1 MDRPYTRHVSCVC
14 APVGSSAPSPLRPAA
29 PAPSPPDREEEAAV
43 LELAAALLE
52 RVEAGGSVAV
62 VTVTHVFGS
71 APRALG
77 SSMAVDAEGRA
88 IGSISGGC
96 VEAQAYALAQEVL
109 GTSGS
114 AAEHFGFDDEAAFD
128 AGLSCGGQL
137 RVFGQLVDSGSTAV
151 LAELRAA
158 RAGRSA
164 ALAIVVGGPLEL
176 VGLVLTGA
184 TRLQDVVGPQLDED
198 TAGRILAQRARRLA
212 SGRSATVEILC
223 RGAELEIA
231 YIVQAERPRLLIFG
245 AVDFSAALC
254 SAGALLGYRV
264 TVCDARPVFATA
276 ERFAGADEVV
286 VAWPSDYLASTAVD
300 SRTVI
305 AVLTHDEKFDIPLL
319 ETALTLPVAYVGA
332 MGSRRTHERRLGLLR
347 DAGVTE
353 EALAR
358 LHSPIGLDI
367 GASTPEETAVSIL
380 AEVLAVRTGTT
391 GEPLAGRT
399 GPIHAGR

>member
-1 MDRPYTRHVSCVC
+1 
-14 APVGSSAPSPLRPAA
+14 
-29 PAPSPPDREEEAAV
+29 V

-52 RVEAGGSVAV
+52 RVEVGRSVAV
-62 VTVTHVFGS
+62 VTVTHVLGS

-114 AAEHFGFDDEAAFD
+114 ATEHFGFDDDDAFA

-137 RVFGQLVDSGSTAV
+137 RVLAQVVGPGSTAV

-158 RAGRSA
+158 RDGRPA
-164 ALAIVVGGPLEL
+164 ALAMIVGGPEPL

-184 TRLQDVVGPQLDED
+184 TRPEDVVGPHLDED
-198 TAGRILAQRARRLA
+198 TARRILAERKARLA
-212 SGRSATVEILC
+212 SGRSASAEVDC
-223 RGAELEIA
+223 RGVELEVV
-231 YIVQAERPRLLIFG
+231 YVVHAERPRLVIFG

-264 TVCDARPVFATA
+264 TICDARPVFATA
-276 ERFAGADEVV
+276 ERFPGADEVV
-286 VAWPSDYLASTAVD
+286 VEWPSDYLAATAVD
-300 SRTVI
+300 ERTVV
-305 AVLTHDEKFDIPLL
+305 AVLTHDEKFDVPLL
-319 ETALTLPVAYVGA
+319 ETALALPVAYVGA
-332 MGSRRTHERRLGLLR
+332 MGSRRTHGRRLRLLR
-347 DAGVTE
+347 EAGVPE

-380 AEVLAVRTGTT
+380 AEVLASRTGAT
-391 GEPLAGRT
+391 GAPLTRGA
-399 GPIHAGR
+399 GPIHASA

>member
-1 MDRPYTRHVSCVC
+1 MFRADEPSRPTPRH
-14 APVGSSAPSPLRPAA
+14 GSAASHPLP
-29 PAPSPPDREEEAAV
+29 EEAAM
-43 LELAAALLE
+43 LELAVPILQRVDAGE
-52 RVEAGGSVAV
+52 RLAV

-77 SSMAVDAEGRA
+77 SSMAVDGSGAA

-109 GTSGS
+109 GTGS
-114 AAEHFGFDDEAAFD
+114 AATEHFGFDDEAAFS

-137 RVFGQLVDSGSTAV
+137 RVFGHAIDAGSGAV

-158 RAGRSA
+158 RAGRPA
-164 ALAIVVGGPLEL
+164 ALAMIVGGPEEL

-184 TRLQDVVGPQLDED
+184 TRAQDVVGPSLDEA
-198 TAGRILAQRARRLA
+198 TVRRILAERDARLH
-212 SGRSATVEILC
+212 SGRSATIEIDC
-223 RGAELEIA
+223 RGRELEVA
-231 YIVQAERPRLLIFG
+231 FVVSAEKPRLLVFG

-254 SAGALLGYRV
+254 AAGSLLGYRV

-276 ERFAGADEVV
+276 ERFPAADEVV
-286 VAWPSDYLASTAVD
+286 VEWPSDYLAQTAVD
-300 SRTVI
+300 ERTVV

-319 ETALTLPVAYVGA
+319 ELALTLPVGYVGA
-332 MGSRRTHERRLGLLR
+332 MGSRRTHERRLALLR
-347 DAGVTE
+347 EAGVAE

-380 AEVLAVRTGTT
+380 AEVLATRAGAS
-391 GEPLAGRT
+391 GAPLRAGA
-399 GPIHAGR
+399 GPIHAATA

>member
-1 MDRPYTRHVSCVC
+1 M
-14 APVGSSAPSPLRPAA
+14 
-29 PAPSPPDREEEAAV
+29 
-43 LELAAALLE
+43 LELAHAVLE
-52 RVEAGGSVAV
+52 RVEAGGRVAV

-77 SSMAVDAEGRA
+77 SSMAVDPEGRA

-109 GTSGS
+109 GTSVASG
-114 AAEHFGFDDEAAFD
+114 EHFGFDDEAAFA

-137 RVFGQLVDSGSTAV
+137 RVFGQIVDSGSTAV

-164 ALAIVVGGPLEL
+164 ALAIVVGGPSAL

-184 TRLQDVVGPQLDED
+184 TRAQDVLGPQLDED
-198 TAGRILAQRARRLA
+198 TVRRILAERQARLV
-212 SGRSATVEILC
+212 SGRSATVEIDC
-223 RGAELEIA
+223 QGVELE
-231 YIVQAERPRLLIFG
+231 VSFVVHAEKPRLLIFG

-264 TVCDARPVFATA
+264 SVCDARPVFATS
-276 ERFAGADEVV
+276 ERFPGADEIVV
-286 VAWPSDYLASTAVD
+286 GWPSDYLVSTPVD
-300 SRTVI
+300 ARTVI

-332 MGSRRTHERRLGLLR
+332 MGSRRTHERRLRLLR
-347 DAGVTE
+347 EAGVAE
-353 EALAR
+353 DALAR

-380 AEVLAVRTGTT
+380 AEVLAARTGAS
-391 GEPLAGRT
+391 GEPLAGRS
-399 GPIHAGR
+399 GPIHAAH

>member
-1 MDRPYTRHVSCVC
+1 MFPACERPSA
-14 APVGSSAPSPLRPAA
+14 APPGLPAA
-29 PAPSPPDREEEAAV
+29 PAPSPPVREEEAVV
-43 LELAAALLE
+43 LDIAAALLE
-52 RVEAGGSVAV
+52 RVETGGSVAV

-114 AAEHFGFDDEAAFD
+114 ASEHFGFDDEAAFA

-137 RVFGQLVDSGSTAV
+137 RVFGQVVDSGCTAV

-164 ALAIVVGGPLEL
+164 ALAIVVGGPEEL

-184 TRLQDVVGPQLDED
+184 TRLQDVVGPHLDED
-198 TAGRILAQRARRLA
+198 TARRILAEREARLA
-212 SGRSATVEILC
+212 SGRSATVETAC
-223 RGAELEIA
+223 RGAELEVA
-231 YIVQAERPRLLIFG
+231 YVVHAERPRLLIYG

-254 SAGALLGYRV
+254 SAGSLLGYRV

-276 ERFAGADEVV
+276 ERFPGADEVLV
-286 VAWPSDYLASTAVD
+286 EWPSDHLARAEVD

-319 ETALTLPVAYVGA
+319 ETALALPVAYVGA
-332 MGSRRTHERRLGLLR
+332 MGSRRTHERRLRLLR
-347 DAGVTE
+347 EAGVTE

-380 AEVLAVRTGTT
+380 AEVLAARTGTS
-391 GEPLAGRT
+391 GEPLAGRS
-399 GPIHAGR
+399 GPIHAAR

>member
-1 MDRPYTRHVSCVC
+1 M
-14 APVGSSAPSPLRPAA
+14 
-29 PAPSPPDREEEAAV
+29 

-52 RVEAGGSVAV
+52 CVEAGRSVAV
-62 VTVTHVFGS
+62 VTVTHVLGS

-77 SSMAVDAEGRA
+77 SSMAVDTEGRA

-96 VEAQAYALAQEVL
+96 VEAEAYALAQAVL
-109 GTSGS
+109 GGSGS
-114 AAEHFGFDDEAAFD
+114 AAEHFGFDDEAAFT

-158 RAGRSA
+158 RAGHSA
-164 ALAIVVGGPLEL
+164 ALALVVSGPEAL

-184 TRLQDVVGPQLDED
+184 TREQDVVGPQLDGG
-198 TAGRILAQRARRLA
+198 TVRRIQAEREARLV
-212 SGRSATVEILC
+212 SGRSATVGIAC
-223 RGAELEIA
+223 QGVELEVA
-231 YIVQAERPRLLIFG
+231 FVVHAEKPRLLIFG

-276 ERFAGADEVV
+276 ERFPGADEVV
-286 VAWPSDYLASTAVD
+286 VEWPADYLAQTPVD
-300 SRTVI
+300 ARTVI
-305 AVLTHDEKFDIPLL
+305 AVLTHDEKFDVPLL
-319 ETALTLPVAYVGA
+319 ETALSLPVAYVGA
-332 MGSRRTHERRLGLLR
+332 MGSRRTHDRRLGLLR
-347 DAGVTE
+347 AAGVPA

-380 AEVLAVRTGTT
+380 AEVLAARTGTS
-391 GEPLAGRT
+391 GEPLAGRS
-399 GPIHAGR
+399 GPIHAAR

>member
-1 MDRPYTRHVSCVC
+1 MFPACVRPSA
-14 APVGSSAPSPLRPAA
+14 APPLRPAA
-29 PAPSPPDREEEAAV
+29 PAPSPSDREEEAAV

-52 RVEAGGSVAV
+52 RVEADGSVAV

-77 SSMAVDAEGRA
+77 SSMAVDAQGCA

-109 GTSGS
+109 GSSSST
-114 AAEHFGFDDEAAFD
+114 AEHFGFDDEDAFA

-137 RVFGQLVDSGSTAV
+137 RVFGQVVDSGSTAV

-164 ALAIVVGGPLEL
+164 ALAIVVGGPSEL

-184 TRLQDVVGPQLDED
+184 TRLQDVVGPHLDED
-198 TAGRILAQRARRLA
+198 MARRILAERAGRLA

-223 RGAELEIA
+223 RDAELEIA

-286 VAWPSDYLASTAVD
+286 VAWPSDYLAATVVD

-305 AVLTHDEKFDIPLL
+305 AVLTHDEKFDVPLL
-319 ETALTLPVAYVGA
+319 ETALALPVAYVGA
-332 MGSRRTHERRLGLLR
+332 MGSRQTHERRLGLLR

-380 AEVLAVRTGTT
+380 AEILAVRTGTT

>member
-1 MDRPYTRHVSCVC
+1 M
-14 APVGSSAPSPLRPAA
+14 
-29 PAPSPPDREEEAAV
+29 
-43 LELAAALLE
+43 LELAVPILE
-52 RVEAGGSVAV
+52 RVEAGERVAV

-77 SSMAVDAEGRA
+77 SSMAVDEEGRA

-96 VEAQAYALAQEVL
+96 VEAQAYALAQQVL
-109 GTSGS
+109 GDGTVS
-114 AAEHFGFDDEAAFD
+114 AEHFGFDDDAAFS

-137 RVFGQLVDSGSTAV
+137 RVVGHLVDAGSGAV

-164 ALAIVVGGPLEL
+164 GLAMIVGGPEAL

-184 TRLQDVVGPQLDED
+184 TRAQDVVGPLLDED
-198 TAGRILAQRARRLA
+198 TVRRILAEREARML
-212 SGRSATVEILC
+212 SGRSATVEIDC
-223 RGAELEIA
+223 QGSELEVA
-231 YIVQAERPRLLIFG
+231 YIVDAEKPRLIVFG

-254 SAGALLGYRV
+254 AAGFLLGYRV

-276 ERFAGADEVV
+276 ERFPGADEVV
-286 VAWPSDYLASTAVD
+286 VEWPSDYLAATDVD

-305 AVLTHDEKFDIPLL
+305 AVLTHDEKFDVPLI
-319 ETALTLPVAYVGA
+319 EVALTLPVAYVGA
-332 MGSRRTHERRLGLLR
+332 MGSRRTHERRLALLR
-347 DAGVTE
+347 EAGVAE

-380 AEVLAVRTGTT
+380 AEVLAARAGASGT
-391 GEPLAGRT
+391 PLAGRS
-399 GPIHAGR
+399 GPIHAAR